1 MSKHRFTIK
10 ELNTHSDQWVL
21 MKLVADRIEDTTNP
35 YTPFSERLRK
45 IRNNLF
51 DFVSENPIDQ
61 KAQKEEIDKL
71 LKSQEED
78 IGN

>member
-1 MSKHRFTIK
+1 VSKHRFTIK
-10 ELNTHSDQWVL
+10 ELNSHSDDWVL

-51 DFVSENPIDQ
+51 EIVSNNPIDQ
-61 KAQKEEIDKL
+61 AAQKEEINKF
-71 LKSQEED
+71 LKSQGED
-78 IGN
+78 I

>member
-10 ELNTHSDQWVL
+10 ELNSHSDDWVL

-51 DFVSENPIDQ
+51 EIVSNNPIDQ
-61 KAQKEEIDKL
+61 AAQKEEINKF
-71 LKSQEED
+71 LKSQGED
-78 IGN
+78 I